1 MTKLLNLNFLKKE
14 KNKTNKQKK
23 IKTFSFGNLV
33 ACKTSSL
40 MKTKNFFSHPSKPIM
55 IDRVSSFDLDN
66 REDLLI
72 MKKIL

>member
-1 MTKLLNLNFLKKE
+1 
-14 KNKTNKQKK
+14 
-23 IKTFSFGNLV
+23 
-33 ACKTSSL
+33 

-72 MKKIL
+72 MKKFYEKN